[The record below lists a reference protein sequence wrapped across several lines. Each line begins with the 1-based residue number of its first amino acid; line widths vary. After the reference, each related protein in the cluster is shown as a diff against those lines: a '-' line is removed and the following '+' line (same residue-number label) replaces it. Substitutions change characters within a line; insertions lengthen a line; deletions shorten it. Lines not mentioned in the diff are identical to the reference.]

1 VQQQQLTDFNM
12 VPNDRTLKSLAS
24 TLALNCSPRPMP
36 SPKYRVRLQR
46 GRQQQP
52 AHKNEGRGALDAAA
66 AMRSNGPENLVAF
79 AAARVKFTA

>member
-1 VQQQQLTDFNM
+1 
-12 VPNDRTLKSLAS
+12 
-24 TLALNCSPRPMP
+24 MP
-36 SPKYRVRLQR
+36 SPKCRVRLQR